1 MPKSQDARNTRRYI
15 KHYSSFFQGV
25 YTEFVGEKTLPK
37 ALRTR
42 PTIFIFGEDGVG
54 KTIVARHILGEGNRL
69 MKRQEVLDMFLLK
82 IRRRR
87 WMDDISSHPKLI
99 LESPSFLRQR
109 PLILEMLQSLIK
121 LRNRKGLQ
129 TILLDAEDCGPVREI
144 VQSTELKDRATIMLR
159 FPFGRGRYR
168 FLAHVCRQRGL
179 PVKLA
184 RELSEIEPWT
194 YKAVFDHIELVEAEQ
209 QPGENLSQSDEPTP

>member
-1 MPKSQDARNTRRYI
+1 MPKSQDSRNTRRYI

-25 YTEFVGEKTLPK
+25 YTEFVGERTLPK

-54 KTIVARHILGEGNRL
+54 KTIVARHILGEGHRL
-69 MKRQEVLDMFLLK
+69 MKRQEVLDIFLLK

-168 FLAHVCRQRGL
+168 FLAHVCRLRGL

-184 RELSEIEPWT
+184 RELSTIEPWT
-194 YKAVFDHIELVEAEQ
+194 YKAVFDHIEQVEAGQQSVETRSESEEQ
-209 QPGENLSQSDEPTP
+209 NQ

>member
-1 MPKSQDARNTRRYI
+1 MPNSTPPKYSRRYV

-25 YTEFVGEKTLPK
+25 YTEFTGSKILPK
-37 ALRTR
+37 ALQER

-54 KTIVARHILGEGNRL
+54 KTIVARHIMGEGHRL
-69 MKRQEVLDMFLLK
+69 MKRQEVLDSFLLK

-87 WMDDISSHPKLI
+87 WMDEISMHPKLI

-129 TILLDAEDCGPVREI
+129 TILLDSEDCGPVREI
-144 VQSTELKDRATIMLR
+144 IQSTDLQDRATIMLR

-168 FLAHVCRQRGL
+168 FLAHVCRERGL

-184 RELSEIEPWT
+184 RTLSSFEPWT
-194 YKAVFDHIELVEAEQ
+194 YKAVFEQIEQATAE
-209 QPGENLSQSDEPTP
+209 LSSNGGTIPQSK